1 MNFKILVL
9 GVFAFQCVF
18 AQTPPSF
25 QNQQLNEVVVSDSRF
40 PLKRSQSGKTVIKLT
55 SSELQK
61 HIGKSLAEVINQLS
75 GIEINGS
82 RSYAGQNLSYF
93 IRGGNNRQVLVLI
106 DGIPV
111 SDPSRPTSD
120 FDLTL
125 LSLSQIDSVE
135 IVKGASSALYGS
147 GAATAVILISTKK
160 ATQDGIQF
168 AVDSSLGTNNTQ
180 GETISSFNDFN
191 NAIAIQMKS
200 DAWSFLTSFAHQ
212 YTDGISAVVGDEND
226 PLSKQNISFST
237 TYNPSSIFSVQ
248 GGFYYNN
255 YRSFYDDA
263 FSLTD
268 ADNYLESK
276 QIRYSLASKFK
287 LRKGVIEAN
296 IAFVDS
302 DRQAISN
309 YPNDYDASSFITD
322 LVYKY
327 RFTDKWLSIVGV
339 QHASYFT
346 EFMQKAKS
354 STIDPYINMV
364 YLASSGFHVNT
375 GLRFNNHSEYGN
387 HLTYSFNPSF
397 VIGSENV
404 FWKILASYSSA
415 FIAPSLS
422 YLFGPFGAN
431 PDLQPE
437 ENKTIEAGVELYKSN
452 AFNTSLLFFT
462 RKEINF
468 IDYLANGY
476 ENVSQN
482 FRVEGV
488 EFTITA
494 QLLKNLDFKSN
505 YTYTHKKEVKVLRI
519 PAHKANA
526 SLDFQATK
534 QTSITTY
541 FQYNSERNDA
551 DFSVFPSSDLVLK
564 SYQLLDVS
572 IRHQFINPNLILS
585 LSVSNVL
592 DEMYQEIYGFSS
604 QGRNCKIGMQ
614 LRF

>member
-1 MNFKILVL
+1 MYSRILVL
-9 GVFAFQCVF
+9 GVFALHVAY
-18 AQTPPSF
+18 AQNPPSF
-25 QNQQLNEVVVSDSRF
+25 QNQQLDEVVVSDSRF

-55 SSELQK
+55 SSDLQK
-61 HIGKSLAEVINQLS
+61 HVGKSLAAVINQLS

-135 IVKGASSALYGS
+135 IVKGASSTLYGS

-160 ATQDGIQF
+160 ATQNGIHLS
-168 AVDSSLGTNNTQ
+168 VDSSSGTNNTQ
-180 GETISSFNDFN
+180 NETINSINDFN
-191 NAIAIQMKS
+191 NSISIQMQS
-200 DAWSFLTSFAHQ
+200 GAWGFLTSYAHQ

-226 PLSKQNISFST
+226 PLSKQNIRFST
-237 TYNPSSIFSVQ
+237 TYNPSSIFSIR
-248 GGFYYNN
+248 GGFHYDK
-255 YRSFYDDA
+255 YRSFYDDS

-268 ADNYLESK
+268 ADNYLKSK
-276 QIRYSLASKFK
+276 QMRYSLGSKYK
-287 LRKGVIEAN
+287 LQNGAIEASVS
-296 IAFVDS
+296 FVKS
-302 DRQAISN
+302 DRQAVSN
-309 YPNDYDASSFITD
+309 YPNDYQSSSFISD
-322 LVYKY
+322 LLFKH
-327 RFTDKWLSIVGV
+327 RFTEKWLSIVGV
-339 QHASYFT
+339 QHTSHST
-346 EFMQKAKS
+346 EFTQKAKS
-354 STIDPYINMV
+354 STTDPYINIV
-364 YLASSGFHVNT
+364 YLAANGFHANT
-375 GLRFNNHSEYGN
+375 GLRFNNHSEYGS
-387 HLTYSFNPSF
+387 HLTYSLNPSF
-397 VIGSENV
+397 VIGTENNY
-404 FWKILASYSSA
+404 WKIMASYSSA

-437 ENKTIEAGVELYKSN
+437 ENKTAEVGVEFYKSN
-452 AFNTSLLFFT
+452 SFNASVLLFT

-482 FRVEGV
+482 FRVEGI
-488 EFTITA
+488 EFALTA
-494 QLLKNLDFKSN
+494 QLSKNLAFKTN
-505 YTYTHKKEVKVLRI
+505 YTYTNKKEVLVLRI
-519 PAHKANA
+519 PSHKINA

-534 QTSITTY
+534 QTSFTTY

-551 DFSVFPSSDLVLK
+551 DFSVFPSGDIILD

-572 IRHQFINPNLILS
+572 VRHQFLNPNVTFS
-585 LSVSNVL
+585 LSVTNIL
-592 DEMYQEIYGFSS
+592 DESYQEIYGFSS
-604 QGRNCKIGMQ
+604 KGRNCSLGMQ